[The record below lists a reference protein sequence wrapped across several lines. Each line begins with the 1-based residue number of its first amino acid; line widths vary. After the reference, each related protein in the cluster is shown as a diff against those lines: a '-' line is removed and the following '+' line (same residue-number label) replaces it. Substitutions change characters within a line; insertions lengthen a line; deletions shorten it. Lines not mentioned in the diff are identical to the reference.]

1 MFDDNRFIK
10 KYFIALF
17 YMSKKQTNIFF
28 MEIFNNI
35 LKINDTNVMI
45 VYDIEGIV
53 WFGLRDIIIALG
65 YKNIENAIT
74 KIKIKMDNKKSYDKI
89 QPPTGEGGSKSI
101 KPHKK
106 FINESGYMNYYQFKQ
121 KQ

>member
-1 MFDDNRFIK
+1 MFDDNSFIK

-74 KIKIKMDNKKSYDKI
+74 KIKMDNKKSYDKI
-89 QPPTGEGGSKSI
+89 QPPTGEGVPNQLNHI
-101 KPHKK
+101 R
-106 FINESGYMNYYQFKQ
+106 NL
-121 KQ
+121 